1 MAEAQPGRG
10 QDAAQPPPVQQHRPA
25 AQPPCWYAVLGVAP
39 VAGAEEIRRAYRQ
52 AALRLHPDKAGS
64 GSGDVAGSCRGDGV
78 GAGATAGDE
87 FWLVQQAWEAL
98 QDPGRRAA
106 YDRQRALA
114 TVAQEVP
121 IHESVELEEMEP
133 GDAEGLPCRCWPCRC
148 GGAYLLLDDDVATAS
163 AAAAGD
169 GAAGPLPA
177 ELAVPC
183 STCSLHIRVLL
194 A

>member
-1 MAEAQPGRG
+1 MYAGPGQG
-10 QDAAQPPPVQQHRPA
+10 SPGPSLPTHQAGFVASNPPP
-25 AQPPCWYAVLGVAP
+25 LGVTP
-39 VAGAEEIRRAYRQ
+39 PPP
-52 AALRLHPDKAGS
+52 HP
-64 GSGDVAGSCRGDGV
+64 
-78 GAGATAGDE
+78 T
-87 FWLVQQAWEAL
+87 QAL

-169 GAAGPLPA
+169 GAPGPLPA